1 MALGWRC
8 VGFLYI
14 LAALYFVR
22 VFRGIGVQYRR
33 SHTWSEKKNIHVV
46 RSCADVYDI
55 VISG

>member
-1 MALGWRC
+1 M
-8 VGFLYI
+8 GFLYI